1 MNIWIKIFILS
12 LNNLKYGRLKL
23 SIDGNHHFISGKLSG
38 PNANLNIKNV
48 DIIKKI
54 LIEEREG
61 GKVKVYKRVYEDVPD
76 KPAPKKAKPALKKI
90 DKAPEEKP
98 EEEAKEE

>member
-1 MNIWIKIFILS
+1 MK
-12 LNNLKYGRLKL
+12 KL
-23 SIDGNHHFISGKLSG
+23 
-38 PNANLNIKNV
+38 V
-48 DIIKKI
+48 KKI

-61 GKVKVYKRVYEDVPD
+61 GKVKVYKRVYEDVPH

-90 DKAPEEKP
+90 DKAPKEVDVS